1 MGNPAEMPLP
11 DRLVPPPGFLAAAGE
26 LGALIA
32 AFDWSATPLG
42 PLDAPAPT
50 SSRCP
55 ATASRKTARAPSAR
69 ASVRTSSSRPRR
81 RS

>member
-32 AFDWSATPLG
+32 AFD
-42 PLDAPAPT
+42 
-50 SSRCP
+50 
-55 ATASRKTARAPSAR
+55 
-69 ASVRTSSSRPRR
+69 
-81 RS
+81 